1 MPFRVAE
8 APMESTPPRR
18 EWLTRDALLLSLS
31 ACFADTGY
39 QAVAVVFP
47 LFLVLELHESYLY
60 VGVFLALAYGVG
72 SLFSYVG
79 GRAGDRFNKK
89 YVALTGNLL
98 IPLMSLSGLSTSV
111 LVAGA
116 LFVAGWWARYS
127 RTPARRAWLVEVTD
141 PAYTSKVFGFLHA
154 LDVGG
159 GVIAVTYS
167 VVLLLLGAS
176 FTVVLLVTIL
186 PLLLSSLC
194 LVLAK
199 RPAGTTAAASKPAAK
214 ESAAGT
220 GRSALAYHALLF
232 SATLF
237 GFSFYSFAF
246 PVLTVAAVQ
255 QAGSIA
261 KALSSAVAIIA
272 FGVYLGISALAGLL
286 LGRTRLRPIRAI
298 WSIGYLLA
306 AFASL
311 AIGALYLFGASAL
324 LFYVAAGVLGFATG
338 SVETFEPT
346 MISKLVASHRLSEG
360 MGWLSAT
367 RAAGLFVANLA
378 LGFLFGIDQF
388 YAYVYAFVTAVAA
401 ATILAWA
408 ELRTRETAQASA
420 PPEA

>member
-1 MPFRVAE
+1 
-8 APMESTPPRR
+8 MEPPPPRR

-47 LFLVLELHESYLY
+47 LFLVHQLHESFLS
-60 VGVFLALAYGVG
+60 VGLSLALAYGVG
-72 SLFSYVG
+72 SLFSYIG

-89 YVALTGNLL
+89 YVALAGNLL
-98 IPLMSLSGLSTSV
+98 IPLMSLSGLASGV
-111 LVAGA
+111 IVAGA

-127 RTPARRAWLVEVTD
+127 RTPARRAWLVEVTE
-141 PAYTSKVFGFLHA
+141 PEYRSRVFGFLHA

-167 VVLLLLGAS
+167 VILLLLGAS
-176 FTVVLLVTIL
+176 YTVVLLVTIL

-194 LVLAK
+194 LVIAK
-199 RPAGTTAAASKPAAK
+199 RPAGAKAMDAQPKPAG
-214 ESAAGT
+214 SAAGS
-220 GRSALAYHALLF
+220 GSPALAYHALLL

-246 PVLTVAAVQ
+246 PVLTVAQVQ
-255 QAGSIA
+255 QAGSVGA
-261 KALSSAVAIIA
+261 GLAGAVAIIA
-272 FGVYLGISALAGLL
+272 FGVYLGISALAGIL

-298 WSIGYLLA
+298 WSIGYVLA

-311 AIGALYLFGASAL
+311 AIGVLYFFGASPL
-324 LFYVAAGVLGFATG
+324 LFYVAAAALGFATG

-346 MISKLVASHRLSEG
+346 MISQVVGSRRLSEG

-367 RAAGLFVANLA
+367 RAVGLFIANLVLGILFSLGFVGETWAYVFPFATALVAGL
-378 LGFLFGIDQF
+378 
-388 YAYVYAFVTAVAA
+388 
-401 ATILAWA
+401 ILAWA
-408 ELRTRETAQASA
+408 EAQTRARPGA
-420 PPEA
+420 PAPAGP

>member
-1 MPFRVAE
+1 
-8 APMESTPPRR
+8 MEGRTVRR

-47 LFLVLELHESYLY
+47 LFLVLQLHESYLY
-60 VGVFLALAYGVG
+60 VGLFLALAYGVG

-89 YVALTGNLL
+89 YVALAGNLL
-98 IPLMSLSGLSTSV
+98 IPLMSLSGLASGV
-111 LVAGA
+111 AVAGA
-116 LFVAGWWARYS
+116 LFIAGWWARYS

-141 PAYTSKVFGFLHA
+141 PAYTAKVFGFLHA

-167 VVLLLLGAS
+167 VVLLLLGFS
-176 FTVVLLVTIL
+176 FTIVLLVTIL

-194 LVLAK
+194 LVLAR
-199 RPAGTTAAASKPAAK
+199 RPAGAGRPRVDRAARR
-214 ESAAGT
+214 ESAVAEGKP
-220 GRSALAYHALLF
+220 ALAYYALLG

-246 PVLTVAAVQ
+246 PVLTVAEVQ
-255 QAGSIA
+255 QTGSIA
-261 KALSSAVAIIA
+261 AALAGAVAIIA
-272 FGVYLGISALAGLL
+272 FGVYLGLSALAGLL

-298 WSIGYLLA
+298 WGIGYLP
-306 AFASL
+306 ASL
-311 AIGALYLFGASAL
+311 ASLGIGALYLFGAGPL
-324 LFYVAAGVLGFATG
+324 LFYVTAAVLGFATG

-346 MISKLVASHRLSEG
+346 MISRLVASGRLSEG

-367 RAAGLFVANLA
+367 RAAGLFSANVV
-378 LGFLFGIDQF
+378 LGWLFSLGPVGEF
-388 YAYVYAFVTAVAA
+388 EGYVYAFATALVAA
-401 ATILAWA
+401 VILAWA
-408 ELRTRETAQASA
+408 EHATRAV
-420 PPEA
+420 PEAVAARGP

>member
-1 MPFRVAE
+1 MLFRAAE
-8 APMESTPPRR
+8 APMASDPPRR

-47 LFLVLELHESYLY
+47 LFLVLQLHESYLY
-60 VGVFLALAYGVG
+60 VGVFLALAYGIG
-72 SLFSYVG
+72 SLFSFIG
-79 GRAGDRFNKK
+79 GKAGDRFNKK
-89 YVALTGNLL
+89 YVALAGNLL
-98 IPLMSLSGLSTSV
+98 IPLMSLSGLATSV
-111 LVAGA
+111 LAAGG
-116 LFVAGWWARYS
+116 LFIAGWWARYS
-127 RTPARRAWLVEVTD
+127 RTPARRAWLVEVSD
-141 PAYTSKVFGFLHA
+141 PEYRAKVFGFLHA

-167 VVLLLLGAS
+167 VVLLVLGFS
-176 FTVVLLVTIL
+176 YTVVLLVTIL

-199 RPAGTTAAASKPAAK
+199 RPAETGAPVPKAAPT
-214 ESAAGT
+214 ESAAGS
-220 GRSALAYHALLF
+220 SALAYHALLF

-261 KALSSAVAIIA
+261 QALSGAVAIIA
-272 FGVYLGISALAGLL
+272 FGVYLGISALAGIL
-286 LGRTRLRPIRAI
+286 LGRSHLRPIRAI

-306 AFASL
+306 ALASL
-311 AIGALYLFGASAL
+311 AIGVLYFVGAGPL
-324 LFYVAAGVLGFATG
+324 LFYVAAAVLGFATG
-338 SVETFEPT
+338 SVETFEPV
-346 MISKLVASHRLSEG
+346 MISKIVASRRLSEG

-367 RAAGLFVANLA
+367 RAVGLFVANLA

-388 YAYVYAFVTAVAA
+388 YAYVYAFATALVAA
-401 ATILAWA
+401 VILGWA
-408 ELRTRETAQASA
+408 ESATRAGAASFA
-420 PPEA
+420 AGGSDK

>member
-1 MPFRVAE
+1 MATSP
-8 APMESTPPRR
+8 SRR

-47 LFLVLELHESYLY
+47 LFLVLELHESYLQ
-60 VGVFLALAYGVG
+60 VGLFLALAYGIG
-72 SLFSYVG
+72 SLFSFVG

-89 YVALTGNLL
+89 YVALAGNLL

-116 LFVAGWWARYS
+116 LFIAGWWARYS

-141 PAYTSKVFGFLHA
+141 PAHRTKVFGFLHA

-167 VVLLLLGAS
+167 VILLLLGFS
-176 FTVVLLVTIL
+176 YTVVLLVTIL

-199 RPAGTTAAASKPAAK
+199 RPTGTMAPAPK
-214 ESAAGT
+214 EAPKDSAAGS
-220 GRSALAYHALLF
+220 SALAYHALLV

-261 KALSSAVAIIA
+261 KALSGAVAIIA
-272 FGVYLGISALAGLL
+272 FGVYLGVSALAGIL
-286 LGRTRLRPIRAI
+286 LGRTHLRPIRAI

-306 AFASL
+306 AVASL
-311 AIGALYLFGASAL
+311 AIGALYFVGASPF

-346 MISKLVASHRLSEG
+346 MISKIVASRRLSEG

-378 LGFLFGIDQF
+378 LGFLFGINQF
-388 YAYVYAFVTAVAA
+388 YAYVYAFVTALVAA
-401 ATILAWA
+401 LILAWA
-408 ELRTRETAQASA
+408 ETRTREV
-420 PPEA
+420 PEEPAAGRS

>member
-1 MPFRVAE
+1 MAAVPR
-8 APMESTPPRR
+8 RR

-47 LFLVLELHESYLY
+47 LFLVLQLHESYLY
-60 VGVFLALAYGVG
+60 VGVFLALAYGIG
-72 SLFSYVG
+72 SLFSFVG
-79 GRAGDRFNKK
+79 GKAGDRFNKK
-89 YVALTGNLL
+89 YVALAGNLL
-98 IPLMSLSGLSTSV
+98 IPLMSLSGLASSV

-116 LFVAGWWARYS
+116 LFIAGWWARYS

-176 FTVVLLVTIL
+176 YTVVLLVTIL

-199 RPAGTTAAASKPAAK
+199 RPATVAKPAAAK
-214 ESAAGT
+214 AAPSGSAAGQ
-220 GRSALAYHALLF
+220 GSSVLAYHALLL

-255 QAGSIA
+255 KAGSIA
-261 KALSSAVAIIA
+261 DALSGAFAIIA
-272 FGVYLGISALAGLL
+272 FGVYLGISALAGIL
-286 LGRTRLRPIRAI
+286 LGATRLRPIRAI
-298 WSIGYLLA
+298 WSIGYMLA

-311 AIGALYLFGASAL
+311 AIGALYFVGAGPL

-346 MISKLVASHRLSEG
+346 MISKIVASRRLSEG

-367 RAAGLFVANLA
+367 RAVGLFVANLA
-378 LGFLFGIDQF
+378 LGFLFGIDQV
-388 YAYVYAFVTAVAA
+388 YAYLYAFATALVAA
-401 ATILAWA
+401 AILAYA
-408 ELRTRETAQASA
+408 ESRTRGTAGESA
-420 PPEA
+420 PGPAGTTARP

>member
-1 MPFRVAE
+1 
-8 APMESTPPRR
+8 MEPGPSRR

-47 LFLVLELHESYLY
+47 LFLVLDLHESYLS
-60 VGVFLALAYGVG
+60 VGLFLALAYGIG
-72 SLFSYVG
+72 SLFSFVG
-79 GRAGDRFNKK
+79 GKAGDRFNKK
-89 YVALTGNLL
+89 YVALAGNLL
-98 IPLMSLSGLSTSV
+98 IPLMSLSGLATSV
-111 LVAGA
+111 LLAGA

-141 PAYTSKVFGFLHA
+141 PAYRAKVFGFLHA

-167 VVLLLLGAS
+167 VVLLLLGFS
-176 FTVVLLVTIL
+176 YTVVLLVTIL

-199 RPAGTTAAASKPAAK
+199 RPAGAPAPAPREAPK
-214 ESAAGT
+214 ESAAGS
-220 GRSALAYHALLF
+220 SALAYHALLF

-261 KALSSAVAIIA
+261 KALSGAVAIIA
-272 FGVYLGISALAGLL
+272 FGVYLGISALAGIL

-311 AIGALYLFGASAL
+311 AIGALYFLSAGPI

-346 MISKLVASHRLSEG
+346 MISKIVSSRRLSEG

-367 RAAGLFVANLA
+367 RAVGLFVANLA

-388 YAYVYAFVTAVAA
+388 YAYVYAFATALVAA
-401 ATILAWA
+401 LILAWA
-408 ELRTRETAQASA
+408 ESKTRAA
-420 PPEA
+420 PEASPAASS